1 LNIFINVINQNK
13 KNVLIKLDF
22 TMAFDT
28 IEHKSIIEIM
38 EQLGFSNQWLR
49 WISAILSSATTSVL
63 LNGVPGKSLQC
74 RRGVRQGDPISP
86 LIFVLAVDLL
96 QCIVNRAFSQGLL
109 DLPIP
114 SYDNAGFPIIQYADD
129 TIILLKASQKELLC
143 LKALLETY
151 AQSTGLR
158 VNFAKTGMV
167 PINLSSEK
175 AEIMAGVFGCKIQT
189 MPFTYLGLPMG
200 STKPRVDDFAP
211 LMNRAE
217 RQLSSILSL
226 LTNAGKLQLVNSV
239 LSSLTTYTMCSVAV
253 PIAVLEYYD
262 RARRNCMWRNS
273 GINARNKPMVAW

>member
-1 LNIFINVINQNK
+1 
-13 KNVLIKLDF
+13 
-22 TMAFDT
+22 
-28 IEHKSIIEIM
+28 
-38 EQLGFSNQWLR
+38 
-49 WISAILSSATTSVL
+49 
-63 LNGVPGKSLQC
+63 
-74 RRGVRQGDPISP
+74 
-86 LIFVLAVDLL
+86 
-96 QCIVNRAFSQGLL
+96 
-109 DLPIP
+109 
-114 SYDNAGFPIIQYADD
+114 
-129 TIILLKASQKELLC
+129 LKASQKELLC

-175 AEIMAGVFGCKIQT
+175 AEIMAGVFGSKIQT

-200 STKPRVDDFAP
+200 STKPRVEDFAPPP

-217 RQLSSILSL
+217 KQLSSISSL
-226 LTNAGKLQLVNSV
+226 RTNDGKLQLVNSI

-262 RARRNCMWRNS
+262 RARRNCMWRNL